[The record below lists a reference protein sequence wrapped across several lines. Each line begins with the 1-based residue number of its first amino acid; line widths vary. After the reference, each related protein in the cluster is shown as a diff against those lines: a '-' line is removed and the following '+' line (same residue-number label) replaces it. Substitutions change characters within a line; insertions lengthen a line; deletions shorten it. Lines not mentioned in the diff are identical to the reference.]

1 MNGDEERKKEKKK
14 GIGYSLYRKYL
25 AVAAPPPKGSDDN
38 AEEMNRNTEKNSV
51 LTV

>member
-1 MNGDEERKKEKKK
+1 MEMKKERKKKKK